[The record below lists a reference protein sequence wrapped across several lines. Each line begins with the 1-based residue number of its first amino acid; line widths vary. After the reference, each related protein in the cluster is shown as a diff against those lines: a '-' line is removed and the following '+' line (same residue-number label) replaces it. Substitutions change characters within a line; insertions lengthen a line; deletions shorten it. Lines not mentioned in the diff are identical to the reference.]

1 MNDSKTAPASI
12 EVMARGFS
20 SRIPHALDIGMVF
33 EDASPDGKTRMR
45 LPPQPQLSGDPGGKF
60 FFNGVLFSLADSA
73 CGLAVLR
80 SLGQFVPI
88 ATLDMR
94 IDHFAPASMDADLI
108 AVADCYRMTQSIAF
122 VRCEL
127 LCGPQAKLAANVVA
141 TFMLSSSSKPPPAL
155 ANLSAGQ
162 AS

>member
-1 MNDSKTAPASI
+1 MINTKTSSTSI
-12 EVMARGFS
+12 EALARGFS
-20 SRIPHALDIGMVF
+20 SRIPHSLDIGMVF

-45 LPPQPQLSGDPGGKF
+45 LPPQPHLSGDRGGAF

-94 IDHFAPASMDADLI
+94 IDHFSPATMDADLV
-108 AVADCYRMTQSIAF
+108 AVAEVYRMTQSIAF
-122 VRCEL
+122 ARCEL
-127 LCGPQAKLAANVVA
+127 LCGPQSKLAANVVA
-141 TFMLSSSSKPPPAL
+141 TFMLSSSSTPHPSAL
-155 ANLSAGQ
+155 TGNVP
-162 AS
+162 